1 MLEKRSAR
9 RTRQWLRGLEQ
20 KLLQVLHQSP
30 LLRVIDEG
38 AELESVNLV
47 LPPILVVV
55 VVVVV
60 VTEAEAEV

>member
-9 RTRQWLRGLEQ
+9 KTRQWLRGWEQ

-30 LLRVIDEG
+30 PLRVIDEE
-38 AELESVNLV
+38 AESESANLV

-55 VVVVV
+55 
-60 VTEAEAEV
+60 TAAEAEV